1 MTSMAR
7 LAETTV
13 DARHRD
19 GRTSPA
25 HIVLTRNADKPPRAR
40 HPTPDDLYE
49 VVVDAEPFGVVTAR
63 SGVLWHAL
71 NDARTQLEKQ
81 GWLLGIIAA
90 HPDYYP
96 THWPRNPEADM
107 LADYR
112 RQVAPT
118 LGIFEKI
125 DPADAATVDDQ
136 EKRYQEWRESG
147 QAVRS

>member
-1 MTSMAR
+1 MAR

-13 DARHRD
+13 DARDRD
-19 GRTSPA
+19 GRTA
-25 HIVLTRNADKPPRAR
+25 QVHIVLDRNADEPPRAR
-40 HPTPDDLYE
+40 HATPDDLYE
-49 VVVDAEPFGVVTAR
+49 IVVDAEPFGVITAH
-63 SGVLWHAL
+63 SGVLWHAV
-71 NDARTQLEKQ
+71 NDARTQLEQQ
-81 GWLLGIIAA
+81 GWLLGIAAA

-118 LGIFEKI
+118 RGILEPM
-125 DPADAATVDDQ
+125 DPAAAVTVDDQ
-136 EKRYQEWRESG
+136 ETRYQEWRESN